1 MRKVVMRDR
10 PRLGKKSISG
20 FGANQYSGEKRGFIR
35 TAAGEGWIFAPARRR
50 TENPRKVAARCTT
63 LSLSAILRGAILITC
78 STGQRSSTPWDTGPG
93 RLRINLPPSSFLN
106 RAPGR
111 GCRLRRPW
119 RLGGRWISVDSVEAS
134 SIVKGET
141 LADTIR
147 VMSNY
152 ADAIVLRH
160 PKEGA
165 ARLASEFAT
174 VPVIN
179 AGDGAGQH
187 PSQTLLDLYTIRQ
200 SMPIDGIDVGLLGD
214 LRYGRTAHSLA
225 LALAHYGVTL
235 HTIAPGG
242 LEMPASITL
251 ELREH
256 GMEVVEHAD
265 VGEVIRDLDVL
276 YVTRIQRER
285 FPDSASYYN
294 VASSYRITLDLL
306 NGVRDDLMILHP
318 LPRAGEIDSAVD
330 RTPYARYFEQ
340 AKNGVPVRMA
350 LLHEVMKSTTTG

>member
-1 MRKVVMRDR
+1 MYHIISIRDLERSDLDYLLDRAQEFDNGNYR
-10 PRLGKKSISG
+10 PRMLSDKLAALLFFEPST
-20 FGANQYSGEKRGFIR
+20 R
-35 TAAGEGWIFAPARRR
+35 TRMSFATA
-50 TENPRKVAARCTT
+50 VA
-63 LSLSAILRGAILITC
+63 
-78 STGQRSSTPWDTGPG
+78 
-93 RLRINLPPSSFLN
+93 
-106 RAPGR
+106 
-111 GCRLRRPW
+111 
-119 RLGGRWISVDSVEAS
+119 RLGGRWIGVDSVEAS

-147 VMSNY
+147 VVSSY

-200 SMPIDGIDVGLLGD
+200 SMPVEGIDVGLLGD

-225 LALAHYGVTL
+225 LALSLYGVTL

-251 ELREH
+251 ELRER
-256 GMEVVEHAD
+256 GI
-265 VGEVIRDLDVL
+265 EVIEHERVQDIIQDLDGL

-294 VASSYRITLDLL
+294 VASSYRITPDLL
-306 NGVRDDLMILHP
+306 DGVRDRLMILHP
-318 LPRAGEIDSAVD
+318 LPRAGEIDPAVD

-350 LLHEVMKSTTTG
+350 LLYEVMK